1 MASKRNPLNWRY
13 VGDTTRHVLESFSYQ
28 YTVRK
33 GGWPVTITGRL
44 TGHMNRVKKWH
55 VWGIPMVNT
64 LKIKK
69 PEAVQNLLPHIQTIG
84 SILHLSVSFIIS
96 FRYLSPPVLTI
107 YLCCLY
113 RYAIYL
119 FRYFPPQES
128 RSVGVPPFL
137 GPFTHHLSMTPVIRS

>member
-13 VGDTTRHVLESFSYQ
+13 VGDTARHVLESFSYQ

-69 PEAVQNLLPHIQTIG
+69 PEAVQNLLQLEVY
-84 SILHLSVSFIIS
+84 S
-96 FRYLSPPVLTI
+96 
-107 YLCCLY
+107 
-113 RYAIYL
+113 IYL
-119 FRYFPPQES
+119 FLLLFPFDICHPL
-128 RSVGVPPFL
+128 FWL
-137 GPFTHHLSMTPVIRS
+137 FTYAASTGMLSTCSGISLRRNPGRWVSPLSSAPSPTTCLWHRWSDPKIE